1 MSRHQDH
8 PLRIHLVA
16 PTGTRNW
23 LGAAYC
29 AIMLVVGCAKLERR
43 DAVVALIAHAAA
55 LLAAA
60 FDLTPGLTW
69 KGVGPAQ
76 RANMSPWLRGWMVTV
91 ALFGLGLPLV
101 CASWSLPAR
110 GHAGLLVVQIFGER
124 VSAALEWNA
133 VAAYVAPVALTAYR
147 VHASALWFAAAR
159 GPERCPRDD
168 QRIPVGRQSFLHAPV
183 RQRAAARRE
192 SFFAPVRAAPDP
204 LEPQPRQLL
213 RRAAPATPAPPLRA
227 THAHPVGRTPPAEQL
242 ATYNDTRQIFAD

>member
-133 VAAYVAPVALTAYR
+133 IAAYVAPVALTAYR

-159 GPERCPRDD
+159 GPDRALAAINVCLWSVNLVYVLGYANVLPLVASRSSSPPCAPRPIRPSRDNFCGELRPRRRRRLSARLM
-168 QRIPVGRQSFLHAPV
+168 RILSGEPVP
-183 RQRAAARRE
+183 
-192 SFFAPVRAAPDP
+192 
-204 LEPQPRQLL
+204 
-213 RRAAPATPAPPLRA
+213 T
-227 THAHPVGRTPPAEQL
+227 EQL

>member
-1 MSRHQDH
+1 
-8 PLRIHLVA
+8 
-16 PTGTRNW
+16 
-23 LGAAYC
+23 
-29 AIMLVVGCAKLERR
+29 MLVVGCAKLERR

-133 VAAYVAPVALTAYR
+133 VAAYVSPVLLTAYR

-159 GPERCPRDD
+159 GPERALAM
-168 QRIPVGRQSFLHAPV
+168 INVFLWSVNFSCVLLYANV
-183 RQRAAARRE
+183 L
-192 SFFAPVRAAPDP
+192 P
-204 LEPQPRQLL
+204 LIF
-213 RRAAPATPAPPLRA
+213 ATPPTRPIRPSRDKFCGEMRPRRRRRLSARLMRILSGEP
-227 THAHPVGRTPPAEQL
+227 TPAEQL